1 MWSSWRLH
9 AWEVTDWA
17 VFGVQ
22 AWHKCSTP
30 KFLFWGTS
38 HPLTWNFG
46 HFEFGTMILYLIN
59 ESINFE
65 QQTLIDV
72 VECLNNLHQKICG
85 CHTHIRLIC
94 SRSHVLICVCLLC
107 INFNIDFI
115 IQLLIG
121 CTIISPLPRYSWPQ
135 ACHGRLLQQHG
146 VCVCVWRRDVSLFSR
161 GHG

>member
-1 MWSSWRLH
+1 
-9 AWEVTDWA
+9 
-17 VFGVQ
+17 
-22 AWHKCSTP
+22 
-30 KFLFWGTS
+30 
-38 HPLTWNFG
+38 
-46 HFEFGTMILYLIN
+46 MILYLIN

-121 CTIISPLPRYSWPQ
+121 CTIISPLPRYGWPQ
-135 ACHGRLLQQHG
+135 AGPKLAMVAYCNSMG
-146 VCVCVWRRDVSLFSR
+146 CVCACGEEMLVFSR
-161 GHG
+161 GDTDRAP